1 MAQWYYVEGDARV
14 GPVSADEMSRLIAAG
29 RIGPESYVWRDGL
42 PGWEEAAQHFG
53 FPGAGVPPPV
63 PEPGEKRSRRLDRY
77 RPPDGPAPGSAA
89 PGVGA
94 GGARPSGM
102 TGPDGLYIHAPSRG
116 FFEAISVCF
125 RRYFQFSGRASR
137 SEYWFFVLFT
147 FLLGI
152 VTGLLDSMLF
162 GVPMADDV
170 GGPLNTI
177 SALVVLIPSFAV
189 AWRRL
194 HDTGR
199 SGWWIGGF
207 FLAMIGAVALVVI
220 SVGTAVFSP
229 EGLANAT
236 LLLGMLMVGTL
247 IYIIVMLVFMCTR
260 GDPGP
265 NRYG

>member
-42 PGWEEAAQHFG
+42 PGWEEAAQHFR

-77 RPPDGPAPGSAA
+77 RPPEPAPGS
-89 PGVGA
+89 PGPAMGP
-94 GGARPSGM
+94 GGARPTGM

-125 RRYFQFSGRASR
+125 RRYFGFSGRASR
-137 SEYWFFVLFT
+137 SEYWFFILFT
-147 FLLGI
+147 ILLGI
-152 VTGLLDSMLF
+152 ITGLVDSMLF
-162 GVPMADDV
+162 GVPMSGEVA
-170 GGPLNTI
+170 GPLNTI
-177 SALVVLIPSFAV
+177 SALVVLIPTFAV

-194 HDTGR
+194 HDIGR

-207 FLAMIGAVALVVI
+207 WLASIGAVLLVAM
-220 SVGTAVFSP
+220 SMGAAVFSP
-229 EGLANAT
+229 EALANAMLLFGT
-236 LLLGMLMVGTL
+236 LLVAML
-247 IYIIVMLVFMCTR
+247 IYFIVMLVFLCTR